1 MKRIFWGLLWL
12 VALCACG
19 AAPTSIATPMPTAS
33 PVPQPTLTLAQPT
46 ATLAP
51 RLATVWLAP
60 TLPDALAKSFHLP
73 MGMELAASR
82 ETADVRV
89 EPGIG
94 YLLSSW
100 TYALVAPFPT
110 LTDEVSLD
118 ELRQLWL
125 QGSPVGE
132 EGRTLLVDDSTLA
145 VFSALWGGPSAAV
158 HTLPAGQ
165 LLNTAWDERSDW
177 AILPFEQLEPRWKV
191 LAVDG
196 QSPVRKEFDSKN
208 YLLQV
213 SFSLTGPDELVE
225 KLAPQFTQAAIAP
238 SNRAADHLTTVIL
251 TGTTSLVRA
260 TAGLM
265 ELRGMDYPAQDIGD
279 WLRDADIL
287 HISNEVS
294 FAKNCP
300 APLPHTGLLFCSQ
313 DRYIQLME
321 TIGTDVVDLS
331 GDHLNDW
338 GPEALLNTIGLY
350 HQRGWQ
356 TYGGGVNVDA
366 GKQPALFE
374 HNGNKIAFIGCNFK
388 QLGYASA
395 NSFTPGSV
403 HCDPA
408 WLYPAIAKLKAQGY
422 LPIVTLQDDEYMEA
436 IARPKLQ
443 DDFRSTADAGGMI
456 ISGTQSHQPQAL
468 DFRDGV
474 FIHYGLGNLF
484 FDQIHSW
491 ETTDQAFIDRHVIYN
506 GKHISTELL
515 TTIFVDFARP
525 RPMTP
530 DERRTLLKMI
540 FKASGW

>member
-1 MKRIFWGLLWL
+1 
-12 VALCACG
+12 
-19 AAPTSIATPMPTAS
+19 MPTAS
-33 PVPQPTLTLAQPT
+33 PAPQPTLTLALPT

-51 RLATVWLAP
+51 RPLTVWLAP
-60 TLPDALAKSFHLP
+60 AMPEALAKSFHLP
-73 MGMELAASR
+73 IGMELAASR

-89 EPGIG
+89 EPGSG
-94 YLLSSW
+94 HLLSSW
-100 TYALVAPFPT
+100 TYALASPFPT

-118 ELRQLWL
+118 ALKQLWQ
-125 QGSPVGE
+125 QGRPVGD
-132 EGRTLLVDDSTLA
+132 EGRTLLVDDCTLA
-145 VFSALWGGPSAAV
+145 VFSTLWGSPSAAV
-158 HTLPAGQ
+158 HALPANQ
-165 LLNTAWDERSDW
+165 ILNAAWVERSDW

-191 LAVDG
+191 LMVEG
-196 QSPVRKEFDSKN
+196 QSPVRKEFDPKN
-208 YLLQV
+208 YPLQV
-213 SFSLTGPDELVE
+213 SFSLDGSVVLVD
-225 KLAPQFTQAAIAP
+225 KLAPQFTQAVIAH

-265 ELRGMDYPAQDIGD
+265 ELRGMDYPAQDIGA

-313 DRYIQLME
+313 DRYIQLLE

-356 TYGGGVNVDA
+356 TYGGGINVDA

-374 HNGNKIAFIGCNFK
+374 HNGNKIALIGCNYK

-395 NSFTPGSV
+395 NSFTPGAV

-408 WLYPAIAKLKAQGY
+408 WLYPAIARLKSQGY

-443 DDFRSTADAGGMI
+443 DDFRSAADAGGMI

-525 RPMTP
+525 RPMTS